1 MRQNVIV
8 SANAEGNVI
17 NMSKNPLYG
26 YIVVKQNR
34 IQFKNGF
41 ARHTEFTALITGEI
55 RILEMLNFRE
65 GQELPGNIIV
75 EESLTPFDGKHR
87 EGDLKR
93 TRDGRYFTTTEG
105 EPIYRRTVYD
115 ETGCREDDL
124 INVKQTFELNGES
137 VSEPVMIEEPV
148 ESNNQLD
155 LFQESEETVEE
166 TTEDPVYIVPGVG
179 VVEDTEEEESDEMFE
194 SEEILDDN
202 IEEEYEEIEFE
213 IE

>member
-17 NMSKNPLYG
+17 NMSKNPMYG

-34 IQFKNGF
+34 IQFKSGF

-93 TRDGRYFTTTEG
+93 TRDGRYFTTFEG
-105 EPIYRRTVYD
+105 EPIYRRNVYD

-124 INVKQTFELNGES
+124 IGVKQTFELNSES
-137 VSEPVMIEEPV
+137 VSEPVMIEEP
-148 ESNNQLD
+148 EQSNQLD
-155 LFQESEETVEE
+155 LFQESEDIEEKVKETIEN
-166 TTEDPVYIVPGVG
+166 PVYIVPGVG
-179 VVEDTEEEESDEMFE
+179 VVEDTEEQE
-194 SEEILDDN
+194 SEEILDEN

>member
-17 NMSKNPLYG
+17 NMSKNPMYG

-34 IQFKNGF
+34 IQFKSGF

-93 TRDGRYFTTTEG
+93 TRDGRYFTTFEG
-105 EPIYRRTVYD
+105 EPIYRRNVYD

-124 INVKQTFELNGES
+124 IGVKQTFELNSES
-137 VSEPVMIEEPV
+137 VSEPVMIEEP
-148 ESNNQLD
+148 EQSNQLD
-155 LFQESEETVEE
+155 LFQESEDIEETVKE
-166 TTEDPVYIVPGVG
+166 TIENPVYIVPGVG
-179 VVEDTEEEESDEMFE
+179 VVEDTEEQE
-194 SEEILDDN
+194 SEEILDEN

>member
-17 NMSKNPLYG
+17 NMSKNPMYG

-34 IQFKNGF
+34 IQFKSGF

-93 TRDGRYFTTTEG
+93 TRDGRYFTTVEG
-105 EPIYRRTVYD
+105 EPIYRRNVYD

-124 INVKQTFELNGES
+124 IGVKQTFELNNES

-148 ESNNQLD
+148 ESDNQLD
-155 LFQESEETVEE
+155 LFQELKETVEE
-166 TTEDPVYIVPGVG
+166 TPKDPVYIVPGVG
-179 VVEDTEEEESDEMFE
+179 VVEDAEEEESDEMFE

-202 IEEEYEEIEFE
+202 NEEEYEEIEFE